1 MQLVHCIYIQFPKTM
16 CRTEP
21 HFDCLGIMSA
31 WRFTQT
37 TDCSQGVSAASRSC
51 RGGAMKRLEDEGQ
64 FSEIQ
69 AGRCCTVE
77 PTPSEHKGGGDA
89 LIIELGWGVD
99 QHWRQGEREFQR
111 KLGIFTKFSAF
122 TISQCRIYLRFK
134 IHMSCSPHSLSAM
147 SRESTQQWLLWSYF
161 DVFSL
166 VTTSCVCNVVQP

>member
-1 MQLVHCIYIQFPKTM
+1 M

-51 RGGAMKRLEDEGQ
+51 RGGAVKRLEDEGQ

-69 AGRCCTVE
+69 AGVAQWSPLQVSTKR
-77 PTPSEHKGGGDA
+77 GGRA

-122 TISQCRIYLRFK
+122 TISKCRIYLQFK
-134 IHMSCSPHSLSAM
+134 IHVSCSPHSLSAM

-166 VTTSCVCNVVQP
+166 VTTSCVWNVVQP